1 MAEVVV
7 TQNVVL
13 KVTDVEWR
21 LIMKGLATLAGVKN
35 LSVRPDEV
43 EKAAELNKQ
52 LLTQRVGAVQAQLK
66 TADDALDNAI
76 ESEGKT
82 DWVREKEVR

>member
-1 MAEVVV
+1 
-7 TQNVVL
+7 
-13 KVTDVEWR
+13 
-21 LIMKGLATLAGVKN
+21 
-35 LSVRPDEV
+35 V